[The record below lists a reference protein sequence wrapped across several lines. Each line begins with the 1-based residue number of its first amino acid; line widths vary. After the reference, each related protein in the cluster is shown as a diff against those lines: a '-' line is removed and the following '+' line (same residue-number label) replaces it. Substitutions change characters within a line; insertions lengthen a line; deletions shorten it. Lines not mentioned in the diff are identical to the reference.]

1 MNKRITQI
9 VCFIMLLCMAGCGSP
24 SADAPDGDAL
34 MTVKAT
40 VTKTYG
46 KSMEIRTEQG
56 WVMSMPASWLEGKAE
71 PKEGLLLEITA
82 SNEILET
89 YPSQFSKIES
99 VKVIGYEESGRISAL
114 DENGTLSKE
123 GYLGGFRYQIGTY
136 EQYDSKFKDW
146 GYYLYENDARAPW
159 VLELCSG
166 EHSTGGYGISI
177 VNIEADEA
185 GNLCITVEETAP
197 DPGAVVTAAFTFPKV
212 TLLIYEETKMPSSVT
227 VKTTSGTELP
237 FLGNMPPKSETD
249 EEDTAGQRG
258 EAWEKVVIA
267 PPEGAYCNISLCLP
281 DGWGWSSSW
290 TEDIPVSCLGIAIY
304 PKTEGDANGCI
315 SIQYSQGFGVCGTGL
330 ESVETTFNGHA
341 AHKGTFDGH
350 PYWDYIALSDEYR
363 DCVIINN
370 AGETWF
376 DKYRE
381 ELEEILATVEF
392 ALSDGTPL
400 KDISREDIGEIYAKD
415 AVKSDIAMTA
425 DGIKYVRNQLLVS
438 AKMDCTKE
446 KIENLGSAYG
456 FEIVGYIEL
465 TQDYQIEFTCD
476 MEEAELL
483 KMIKVLEEEDCISM
497 CSLNSV
503 VEVSYD

>member
-1 MNKRITQI
+1 MKKRMTQI
-9 VCFIMLLCMAGCGSP
+9 ICIIMLLCMAGCGSP

-99 VKVIGYEESGRISAL
+99 VEVIGYEESGRISAL

-123 GYLGGFRYQIGTY
+123 GYLGGFRYQIGTC
-136 EQYDSKFKDW
+136 EKYDSKFKDW

-185 GNLCITVEETAP
+185 GNLCVTVEETAP
-197 DPGAVVTAAFTFPKV
+197 DPGAVVTEAFTYPKV

-227 VKTTSGTELP
+227 VRTTGGTELP

-249 EEDTAGQRG
+249 EEDTTGQIQKS
-258 EAWEKVVIA
+258 WEKIVIA
-267 PPEGAYCNISLCLP
+267 PSEGSYCNISLYLP
-281 DGWGWSSSW
+281 ENWEWSCSQS
-290 TEDIPVSCLGIAIY
+290 EDVPVSCIGIAIY
-304 PKTEGDANGCI
+304 PRAEGDVNGCI
-315 SIQYSQGFGVCGTGL
+315 SIQYAQGFGVCGTGL

-350 PYWDYIALSDEYR
+350 PYWDFIALSDEYR
-363 DCVIINN
+363 DCAIINT

-415 AVKSDIAMTA
+415 PTKSDIAVTA
-425 DGIKYVRNQLLVS
+425 DGMKYVRNQLLVS